1 MFVFTSELRVI
12 VLINIKNESLKNCA
26 CLSEASSQF

>member
-1 MFVFTSELRVI
+1 MQIKDLLGVKKS
-12 VLINIKNESLKNCA
+12 KNESLKNCA

>member
-1 MFVFTSELRVI
+1 MKQISELRAI
-12 VLINIKNESLKNCA
+12 ALRKWKMASLKNCA

>member
-1 MFVFTSELRVI
+1 MQIIDLLGEKKNR
-12 VLINIKNESLKNCA
+12 NESLKNCA